1 MCMSCDQ
8 DHGGDIDVD
17 DHRDDGGGDHDENRE
32 HDRVRSMNC
41 KWPKGKN
48 SSI

>member
-8 DHGGDIDVD
+8 DHGGDGDVD

-41 KWPKGKN
+41 K
-48 SSI
+48 